1 MPPPSPLITDML
13 AMRARHQAY
22 ASRLASEIEKR
33 ARQVTLEVTRGRA
46 QAPPFR
52 AG

>member
-1 MPPPSPLITDML
+1 MLQVTAPLPDLGSGVSLCRQEL
-13 AMRARHQAY
+13 AT
-22 ASRLASEIEKR
+22 EIEKR